1 LLSSLHDLPEPA
13 SRPGSGHLQDW
24 AARPLALIE
33 EGATQALAAGQ
44 DLFRLRLGLPAVVGL
59 SPAWNRRVLTD
70 LNTFVSAGSFSAVV
84 PYLAGGVILTDAPGH
99 GARRRALNPGFGK
112 GSVQQLRERMRQAS
126 SPVPTGRFNALA
138 WADETVRRQLNAA
151 YFASEFDDRL
161 LAAFLAP
168 LRRPFPVPALPR
180 PLLFRR
186 VEQEIRRL
194 AERRLRE
201 GGDDL
206 LSTLA
211 PLPGGLLETRISL
224 AAAHD
229 TTTHALAYAV
239 WELAKAPQDQ
249 TPHTHS
255 AVLKEVLR
263 LYPPGWMGSR
273 RLSRAAEWQGTEIPR
288 GTLALYSPY
297 LTGRD
302 PTLWERPLD
311 FRPERWEKSPP
322 AWAYLPFGGGE
333 RTCLGVHLAQTL
345 ILDVLAELPPLQAH
359 WGNDE
364 PHPGI
369 TLGPRGPLVVERR

>member
-1 LLSSLHDLPEPA
+1 MTAFFKTLPEPD

-24 AARPLALIE
+24 ALGPLPLLEQGAQRARVQ
-33 EGATQALAAGQ
+33 GG
-44 DLFRLRLGLPAVVGL
+44 DLFRLRLGRAAVVGI

-70 LNTFVSAGSFSAVV
+70 LDTFVSAGSFSELV
-84 PYLAGGVILTDAPGH
+84 PYLAGGVIVTDAPAH
-99 GARRRALNPGFGK
+99 AARRQALNPGFGR
-112 GSVQQLRERMRQAS
+112 GTVQRLRERMREAAS
-126 SPVPTGRFNALA
+126 PLPCGPFDALA
-138 WADETVRRQLNAA
+138 WADTTVRRRLNAA
-151 YFASEFDDRL
+151 YFGGEFGDRL

-168 LRRPFPVPALPR
+168 LRRPFPVPAIPR

-194 AERRLRE
+194 AERRLTE
-201 GGDDL
+201 GGEDL
-206 LSTLA
+206 LSALA

-229 TTTHALAYAV
+229 TTTHALAYAL
-239 WELAKAPQDQ
+239 WELAKHPQWQ
-249 TPHTHS
+249 TVQAHP
-255 AVLKEVLR
+255 AALKEVLR

-273 RLSRAAEWQGTEIPR
+273 RLSRTVDWEGVELSR

-302 PTLWERPLD
+302 PALWDRPLD
-311 FRPERWEKSPP
+311 FLPERWDRPPP

-333 RTCLGVHLAQTL
+333 RTCLGMHLAQTL
-345 ILDVLAELPPLQAH
+345 ILDVLAELPPLRAH
-359 WGNDE
+359 WGEAE

-369 TLGPRGPLVVERR
+369 TLGPRGPLWVERR

>member
-1 LLSSLHDLPEPA
+1 MTASFKTLPEPHT
-13 SRPGSGHLQDW
+13 RPGSGHLQDW
-24 AARPLALIE
+24 ALGPLPLIE
-33 EGATQALAAGQ
+33 QGAQRARLGGG
-44 DLFRLRLGLPAVVGL
+44 DLFRLRLGGPAVVGF

-70 LNTFVSAGSFSAVV
+70 LTTFVSRGSFSAVV
-84 PYLAGGVILTDAPGH
+84 PYLAGGVILTDAPEH
-99 GARRRALNPGFGK
+99 AARRQRLNPGFGRV
-112 GSVQQLRERMRQAS
+112 SVERLRERMRQART
-126 SPVPTGRFNALA
+126 PVPRQPFDALP

-151 YFASEFDDRL
+151 YFSGDFDDTL

-194 AERRLRE
+194 AERRLVE

-206 LSTLA
+206 LSSLA
-211 PLPGGLLETRISL
+211 PLPGGLTETRISL

-229 TTTHALAYAV
+229 TTTHALAYAL
-239 WELAKAPQDQ
+239 WALANRPEFQAAD
-249 TPHTHS
+249 THP

-273 RLSRAAEWQGTEIPR
+273 RLSRAVEWRGTELPR

-302 PTLWERPLD
+302 PALWARPLD
-311 FRPERWEKSPP
+311 FRPERWEKPPP

-333 RTCLGVHLAQTL
+333 RTCLGLHLAQTL
-345 ILDVLAELPPLQAH
+345 ILDVLAETPPLRAR

-364 PHPGI
+364 PHPGV